1 MGLRKY
7 IRDNKII
14 IVVLIFL
21 LAFFSLN
28 YAKPAVMYNE
38 NGTTKQFGVGY
49 KRRTVLPLWLIVI
62 FLSILSYMFIMY
74 YLAYSY

>member
-1 MGLRKY
+1 MGLREY
-7 IRDNKII
+7 IRDNKLII
-14 IVVLIFL
+14 IVLIFL
-21 LAFFSLN
+21 LVFFSLN
-28 YAKPAVMYNE
+28 YVKPAFMYNE

>member
-28 YAKPAVMYNE
+28 YAKPAFMYNE